1 MRIFSIK
8 ENGKF
13 EEFSQT
19 HFHVDHEESVLEN
32 WLESEIR
39 VRTDKWVFTT
49 TKMPNC
55 KENSVTS
62 GKAGGLFVNRS

>member
-32 WLESEIR
+32 WFESEIG

-55 KENSVTS
+55 KE
-62 GKAGGLFVNRS
+62 KLL

>member
-8 ENGKF
+8 EIGKF

-19 HFHVDHEESVLEN
+19 NFHVDHEESVLEN

-49 TKMPNC
+49 TKMSIC
-55 KENSVTS
+55 KE
-62 GKAGGLFVNRS
+62 KLL

>member
-8 ENGKF
+8 EDRKF

-19 HFHVDHEESVLEN
+19 NLHVDYEESVLEI

-39 VRTDKWVFTT
+39 VRPIKCICNNEHA
-49 TKMPNC
+49 K
-55 KENSVTS
+55 
-62 GKAGGLFVNRS
+62 L